1 MQDPALASA
10 GQQEQDNSEG
20 TKRVT
25 TKKKKEEFNLPITAR
40 VSGLTKPELDRL
52 IEQEVIPFY

>member
-1 MQDPALASA
+1 MANA

-20 TKRVT
+20 TKRVPIQ
-25 TKKKKEEFNLPITAR
+25 KKKKEFDLPITAR
-40 VSGLTKPELDRL
+40 VSGLTKSELDRL